1 MAKRLDVLAAL
12 ATRLRAATAA
22 RQWVAVGRIDSD
34 VAALLAGLHKGCPL
48 SGAEQQAVDALAAV
62 HRMARESC
70 AEEAARLER
79 RLTEMCAHRDG
90 WMAYAM
96 AEYDL
101 WEQRP

>member
-22 RQWVAVGRIDSD
+22 RQWVAVGRIDSEI
-34 VAALLAGLHKGCPL
+34 AALLAALQKGCPL
-48 SGAEQQAVDALAAV
+48 SSGERQAVNALESM

-70 AEEAARLER
+70 AEDAARLER

-96 AEYDL
+96 ADYEL
-101 WEQRP
+101 WERPA

>member
-12 ATRLRAATAA
+12 ATRLRAAAVA
-22 RQWVAVGRIDSD
+22 RQWVAVGRIDGEI
-34 VAALLAGLHKGCPL
+34 AALLAGFRAGCPL
-48 SGAEQQAVDALAAV
+48 SGAERQALDALAAV

-70 AEEAARLER
+70 AEDAARLER
-79 RLTEMCAHRDG
+79 RLTEMCTHRDG

-101 WEQRP
+101 WEQRT

>member
-34 VAALLAGLHKGCPL
+34 VAALLASLHKGCPL
-48 SGAEQQAVDALAAV
+48 SSAEQQAVDALAAV

-101 WEQRP
+101 WEQRA

>member
-1 MAKRLDVLAAL
+1 MAKRLDVLASA

-22 RQWVAVGRIDSD
+22 RQWVAVARIDSEI
-34 VAALLAGLHKGCPL
+34 AALLAELRAGCPL
-48 SGAEQQAVDALAAV
+48 SSAERQAVEALSAV

-70 AEEAARLER
+70 ADEAARLER
-79 RLTEMCAHRDG
+79 RLTEMYTHRDG

-101 WEQRP
+101 WERRA